1 MRVLIADYH
10 QLFLK
15 AIEVLLNQ
23 EEDITI
29 VATTDDGYEC
39 LDLLNKLK
47 PDILIINKQTKS
59 INGFDVID
67 IIKKQSIDVKYI
79 GFTEYNNRND
89 VLRMH
94 KAGFY
99 GILPK
104 TCTMEELKEALRC
117 TYEGK
122 TYVDSNMMN
131 IINQELLKSEQYQLS
146 SLTKREYEILVLISF
161 GKYNSE
167 IAHNLG
173 ISERT
178 VKNHLYSIYKKIQV
192 SDRTQAAIYA
202 INNNIRK

>member
-23 EEDITI
+23 EKDITV

-47 PDILIINKQTKS
+47 PDVLIINKQTKS
-59 INGFDVID
+59 ISGYDVID
-67 IIKKQSIDVKYI
+67 IVKKQNIDVKYI
-79 GFTEYNNRND
+79 GFTEYNNRKD
-89 VLRMH
+89 ILKMH
-94 KAGFY
+94 EAGFY

-104 TCTMEELKEALRC
+104 TCTLEELKEALRC

-122 TYVDSNMMN
+122 TYVDSHMMN
-131 IINQELLKSEQYQLS
+131 IVNQELLKSEQYQLS
-146 SLTKREYEILVLISF
+146 SLTKREHEILVLISS

-167 IAHNLG
+167 IAHKLG

-178 VKNHLYSIYKKIQV
+178 VKNHLYSIYKKLEV
-192 SDRTQAAIYA
+192 NDRTQAAIYA
-202 INNNIRK
+202 INNDIRK